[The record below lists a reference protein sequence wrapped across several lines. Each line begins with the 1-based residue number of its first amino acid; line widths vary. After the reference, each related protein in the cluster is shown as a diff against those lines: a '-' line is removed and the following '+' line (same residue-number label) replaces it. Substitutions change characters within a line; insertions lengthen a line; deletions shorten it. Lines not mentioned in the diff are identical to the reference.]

1 MSTWTRFRI
10 RSDGLSI
17 AANERPRDVPPGVVA
32 LLRIGLVPPAA
43 AGTGEE
49 LVEPTVQP
57 EVVVLEAPL
66 LDEYLRLE
74 QRVEALTVEALVPE
88 LAVKRLDV
96 AILPGA
102 ARLDEERL
110 HGHAL
115 EPVRHGLGGELGAVV
130 RADVG
135 GNSAPHEALGE
146 AGALLD
152 GGEPSGNDDCEALA
166 RVLIDDHEELQR
178 SPIGSALE
186 DEVVGADVIGSL
198 CTPAHDGAVRQPESS
213 PLGLLPRYPQP
224 LLAPE
229 SLYPFVV
236 HRPSLLAQQRRDA
249 AIAVTSEA

>member
-1 MSTWTRFRI
+1 M
-10 RSDGLSI
+10 G
-17 AANERPRDVPPGVVA
+17 
-32 LLRIGLVPPAA
+32 
-43 AGTGEE
+43 
-49 LVEPTVQP
+49 P

-88 LAVKRLDV
+88 PAVKRLDG

-115 EPVRHGLGGELGAVV
+115 EPVTHGLGGELGAVV

-186 DEVVGADVIGSL
+186 DEVGQWYIQTRKLGAL
-198 CTPAHDGAVRQPESS
+198 YWPARPQRELLEDPGGGAGFQLVPPQLNPGK
-213 PLGLLPRYPQP
+213 LGLLHAGATVGRGTHDGSHGR
-224 LLAPE
+224 A
-229 SLYPFVV
+229 
-236 HRPSLLAQQRRDA
+236 R
-249 AIAVTSEA
+249 TG

>member
-1 MSTWTRFRI
+1 M
-10 RSDGLSI
+10 
-17 AANERPRDVPPGVVA
+17 PPGVVP

-74 QRVEALTVEALVPE
+74 QRVEALTLEALVPE

-115 EPVRHGLGGELGAVV
+115 EPVTHGLGGELGPLSERMWAGTARRTKSSARQASTSMKV
-130 RADVG
+130 R
-135 GNSAPHEALGE
+135 
-146 AGALLD
+146 
-152 GGEPSGNDDCEALA
+152 PSGNDDGEALA

-198 CTPAHDGAVRQPESS
+198 CRPAHDGAVRQPESS

-229 SLYPFVV
+229 SLSWRNSAVM
-236 HRPSLLAQQRRDA
+236 RR
-249 AIAVTSEA
+249 